1 MFNVNNKDTRITPIN
16 AFFKVFL
23 MLTLNGKI
31 FAGRDILSLPVV
43 RLTNK
48 TDHTQQKRVC
58 SKLTTQTLEK
68 GVKYLSRLTI
78 KTPVSDILTAATTP
92 ERGF

>member
-1 MFNVNNKDTRITPIN
+1 
-16 AFFKVFL
+16 

-31 FAGRDILSLPVV
+31 FAGRNILSLPVV

-48 TDHTQQKRVC
+48 TDHTQQKRVY

-68 GVKYLSRLTI
+68 RVKYLSRLTI

>member
-1 MFNVNNKDTRITPIN
+1 MKYIQSSKLNMFNVNNKDTRITPIN
-16 AFFKVFL
+16 AFFIVFL

-58 SKLTTQTLEK
+58 SKLTIQTLEK
-68 GVKYLSRLTI
+68 GVKYLSRLTV
-78 KTPVSDILTAATTP
+78 KAPVQ
-92 ERGF
+92 